1 MSARFGRRGVLRA
14 GLAIASGGL
23 FHQSKT
29 AQAHEYFTANFT
41 LIHPWTRASAPGA
54 TTANIC
60 MSFDEV
66 TRSDRLIGASS
77 PLAEGAEMGGNGVGR
92 ALDIA
97 IPQGIKTELTETGVH
112 LRLVGLKQ
120 PLELAREYP
129 MTLVFA
135 LSGSLRATFLVD
147 YPPAS

>member
-1 MSARFGRRGVLRA
+1 MSARFGRRGVLQA
-14 GLAIASGGL
+14 GLAITVGG
-23 FHQSKT
+23 FFKT
-29 AQAHEYFTANFT
+29 ARAHEYFTANFT

-60 MSFDEV
+60 MTFDEV
-66 TRSDRLIGASS
+66 TSSDRLIAASS
-77 PLAEGAEMGGNGVGR
+77 PLAESAVMGGEGAGR

-97 IPQGIKTELTETGVH
+97 IAQGIKTELTEAGVH
-112 LRLVGLKQ
+112 LRLVRLKQ
-120 PLELAREYP
+120 PLELAREYA

-135 LSGSLRATFLVD
+135 RSGTLRATFLVD